1 MGNCED
7 GAVFGT
13 GCGNVTVC
21 AKGQEDVHAHTHART
36 HTRRLYGRAGNINGR
51 QDADGLR
58 ASWLAEKLVCV
69 CVFKC
74 VFV

>member
-1 MGNCED
+1 MELCSELGVEMRLCVPRD
-7 GAVFGT
+7 WFST
-13 GCGNVTVC
+13 GRHACTHMR
-21 AKGQEDVHAHTHART
+21 AHAHTH
-36 HTRRLYGRAGNINGR
+36 RLYGRAGNINGR

>member
-1 MGNCED
+1 MWKCD
-7 GAVFGT
+7 CVCQGT
-13 GCGNVTVC
+13 GPR
-21 AKGQEDVHAHTHART
+21 QEDVHAHTHVRT